1 MRGEFDAELV
11 DLVDMGDMGA
21 HCRRGSRQFTLG
33 SAAESFL
40 RLMHRFDA
48 TATMCHWSICSF
60 PRHMR
65 FRN

>member
-1 MRGEFDAELV
+1 
-11 DLVDMGDMGA
+11 
-21 HCRRGSRQFTLG
+21 
-33 SAAESFL
+33 
-40 RLMHRFDA
+40 MHRFDA